1 MQDQDTKLIT
11 PVLIASSLILMIG
24 FGIRASYGVFQIPIA
39 DQFAWARTEFS
50 MAIAIQNLA
59 WGIGQPIFG
68 AVAEKIGDRKAIF
81 IGVLC
86 YALGSVSYTHLTLPT
101 IYSV

>member
-1 MQDQDTKLIT
+1 MQNQDTKLIT
-11 PVLIASSLILMIG
+11 PVLLASSIILMIG

-68 AVAEKIGDRKAIF
+68 AIAEKIGDRKAIL
-81 IGVLC
+81 IGIFC
-86 YALGSVSYTHLTLPT
+86 YAIGLIFSSYD
-101 IYSV
+101 